1 MNTDRKIG
9 FAMGILLIGLVAALF
24 FRNEPL
30 LDPEQISVNRER
42 ELNQRLRDR
51 DVAIYLTDSEAATEP
66 HESSLAADEPNWT
79 LRDVLKDMNERNR
92 KAPAPVSAART
103 SPADVANEHLE
114 LDGYRSWRG
123 SRSSRGTDTPTP
135 SPSAADDEPLAAA
148 PDHVTK
154 PVPPETSPESRP
166 LPPLFPGSEPAP
178 EATPGEPAGIRD
190 STATEFD
197 EYIVKYGDTLSAIA
211 ERTLGSRSKYLVI
224 YEANRDRMSSPDR
237 LSPGK
242 PLRIPRLAATAPP
255 LN

>member
-30 LDPEQISVNRER
+30 LDPDQISVNRER

-51 DVAIYLTDSEAATEP
+51 DVAVYLTDSPASIKATAA
-66 HESSLAADEPNWT
+66 SADSDEPQWT
-79 LRDVLKDMNERNR
+79 LRDVLKDMNQRNR
-92 KAPAPVSAART
+92 KAPAPVSSART
-103 SPADVANEHLE
+103 QPADIENDDLE

-123 SRSSRGTDTPTP
+123 ARNGRSTEDEGLAESEEE
-135 SPSAADDEPLAAA
+135 SA
-148 PDHVTK
+148 
-154 PVPPETSPESRP
+154 SPEPVGPVNPVQPALPAETRP
-166 LPPLFPGSEPAP
+166 LPPLYPDSEPTP
-178 EATPGEPAGIRD
+178 ENASEKPAWIRD

-211 ERTLGSRSKYLVI
+211 ERTLGSRGKYLLI

-242 PLRIPRLAATAPP
+242 PIRIPRLAATAPGM
-255 LN
+255 N